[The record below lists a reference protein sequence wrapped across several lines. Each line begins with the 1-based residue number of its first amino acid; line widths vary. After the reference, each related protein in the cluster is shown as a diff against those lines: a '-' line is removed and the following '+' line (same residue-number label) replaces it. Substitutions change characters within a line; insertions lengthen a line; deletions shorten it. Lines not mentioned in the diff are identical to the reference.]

1 MATQEVKKSRITAGI
16 FGLLSGLT
24 LIAFAYAFFQQA
36 EAARQKSLA
45 VELSQEIQKHQ
56 RELGE
61 MTQLIQRQNE
71 DLERAAN
78 EMRTALIATQ
88 EELRKC
94 KGK

>member
-1 MATQEVKKSRITAGI
+1 MATQEVKKSRITDVI